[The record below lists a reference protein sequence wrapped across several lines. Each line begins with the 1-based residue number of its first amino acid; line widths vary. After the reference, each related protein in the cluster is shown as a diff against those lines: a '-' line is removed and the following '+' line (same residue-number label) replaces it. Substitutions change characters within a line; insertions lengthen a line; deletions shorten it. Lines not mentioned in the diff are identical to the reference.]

1 MYITGREGIAGSK
14 RTIIT
19 LSEEDNMWLEGYIK
33 AFNVSVAEII
43 RQGIESQ
50 EKPMDRRLTTGLL
63 KIPGV
68 SGKKVTD

>member
-1 MYITGREGIAGSK
+1 MYITGREGIIGSK

-43 RQGIESQ
+43 RQGI
-50 EKPMDRRLTTGLL
+50 KRLREAHGSEAYHRLAEDTRGIW
-63 KIPGV
+63 K
-68 SGKKVTD
+68 

>member
-1 MYITGREGIAGSK
+1 VYITGREGIIGGK

-43 RQGIESQ
+43 RQGIKS
-50 EKPMDRRLTTGLL
+50 
-63 KIPGV
+63 
-68 SGKKVTD
+68 